1 MTDDDYLEPEQ
12 RAAKETLDANVSL
25 RAGAGTGKTTTLTAR
40 YVEILE
46 RELDTLT
53 DHPDRLELAGQLPEH
68 ILTTTFTER
77 AASDLQESVRAE
89 VNERLTAVDDE
100 TRFALWRAVADGL
113 DDAYIHTLH
122 GLCHRLLEEHA
133 IGASHTPTVAADQ
146 PLGQYGLTYDDID
159 PGFEVL
165 DEGDAEDLA
174 RESVAATLRD
184 HESDAAVQTLARRY
198 GRQTVEDILYD
209 FLTHSPRSDAY
220 DWLARIDTYDDPATY
235 AEEMVADFLT
245 AQEFDIT
252 LADIDAASDA
262 VIHAGQTVTTHYE
275 ATADD
280 LHGNLRRWV
289 VNDIVD
295 LIETHD
301 LTGGREPEE
310 LSSVE
315 RRELTIALIE
325 STMTGSGGVHDDKLP
340 TDYPDELDE
349 ESPMF
354 EMAAGL
360 DTIMSQA
367 TGRAWHEIPE
377 SPFRVEHAAFEYVHA
392 FADIAATAFEEYATV
407 KREDGVLD
415 YGDLVALTNHFLDSL
430 SATDRAR
437 IGFFPDSDESPLD
450 AYVMVD
456 EFQDTNAEQWAIIK
470 GLTCQD
476 PGESDATNRFIVGD
490 DKQSIYRFRGADVS
504 IFDDAQ
510 TELDTANT
518 HAGTT
523 PDQPPLTT
531 NFRTLPQPL
540 GGINGLF
547 ERIFVSDTTQNQAST
562 DDEDPWYATRA
573 GAPAAFEATSE
584 PLAAARNDDADIDP
598 AVEYIPIPVDR
609 SLQETLFEGTT
620 EDDHELLGEQTTDP
634 AALQARVVAN
644 RLTELFADGTQVY
657 EELDDAHPA
666 YDRWDDGSDAPV
678 ERRTDATPDDVAILL
693 RSRSHLD
700 AYERALRDAG
710 IAHRVIKGQGFF
722 QTPEVETL
730 VNLLRVLVDPENDR
744 ALYALLR
751 SPMFGCTDDALAQLA
766 LTGDDDTPLWT
777 ALCAA
782 DADEW
787 TSVAAD
793 LQRFRGYAGQTTDAP
808 TVHSWA
814 ALLTKILDETGY
826 LATVA
831 ADERGEK
838 AVVNV
843 ERFRDRLRAASTD
856 DQHSLAEVLDRIERR
871 IDSDAH
877 DPEANVVSFADAETD
892 TTQGSVSLLTI
903 HEAKG
908 MEYPVVVVPGLARDF
923 TKAGGAQLGQ
933 QKAEFETVPTG
944 ENGDR
949 VPVFGLKGPDPSDP
963 YRDIETVS
971 RRLAKNQRRA
981 EERAEEKRTLYVACT
996 RAQDHLILTGQH
1008 TAANDDADYPYGFDE
1023 PDPTDASTW
1032 QDWVQATLFDAS
1044 PPSIEDTDADH
1055 AGAEHA
1061 LTELIETGTYERT
1074 LPYTLNGTQ
1083 TTDSFT
1089 IRHPPEQHLY
1099 DPTTATPTLNLDAYE
1114 PPQDQTGD
1122 RVLSISPHECSKLA
1136 AGTGTLTWR
1145 NNTLVY
1151 DAADYDPADYDD
1163 TEPTTTGGSVPDEIP
1178 ANVFG
1183 TIVHRLCEL
1192 QPPEDTARS
1201 LVDELVT
1208 TAHQRGELP
1217 DEPTA
1222 RQITTIT
1229 TAAYER
1235 AEQAQETVAE
1245 ISADL
1250 DVTARYDEFTI
1261 DTGLDGIPELDV
1273 DTVDITGEIDHLIVT
1288 DDAYHLVDYKTDRP
1302 GTTDP
1307 DTFVAEQAAHHKPQI
1322 LAYAAALTHVDSTR
1336 TVHATLLF
1344 TEADCRTHHWETL
1357 TTPYT
1362 DLIELLTHSL
1372 TTTQ

>member
-1 MTDDDYLEPEQ
+1 MIDDDYLEPEQ
-12 RAAKETLDANVSL
+12 RTAKETLDANVSL

-46 RELDTLT
+46 HELDNLT
-53 DHPDRLELAGQLPEH
+53 DHPDRLELAAQLPER

-100 TRFALWRAVADGL
+100 ARFNLWRAVADGL

-133 IGASHTPTVAADQ
+133 IGASHTPDVDTNE

-159 PGFEVL
+159 PGFDVL

-184 HESDAAVQTLARRY
+184 HEADAAVQTLARRY
-198 GRQTVEDILYD
+198 DRQTLEDILYD
-209 FLTHSPRSDAY
+209 FLTHSPRSDTY
-220 DWLARIDTYDDPATY
+220 DWLARIQTYDDPATY

-262 VIHAGQTVTTHYE
+262 VIHAGQTITTHYE

-289 VNDIVD
+289 VDDIVD

-301 LTGGREPEE
+301 LTDGRGPEE
-310 LSSVE
+310 LSPVE
-315 RRELTIALIE
+315 CRELTIALIE

-340 TDYPDELDE
+340 TDYPDELAD
-349 ESPMF
+349 ESPLF
-354 EMAAGL
+354 EMAEAL

-377 SPFRVEHAAFEYVHA
+377 SPFRVEQAAFEYVQA
-392 FADIAATAFEEYATV
+392 FADIAATAFEEYAAV

-415 YGDLVALTNHFLDSL
+415 YGDLIALTNHFLDSL
-430 SATDRAR
+430 PATDRAR
-437 IGFFPDSDESPLD
+437 IGFFADSDDSPLG

-518 HAGTT
+518 QAGTT

-547 ERIFVSDTTQNQAST
+547 ERIFVSNTPQEST
-562 DDEDPWYATRA
+562 DDEEPWHATRA

-584 PLAAARNDDADIDP
+584 PLAAARDDDAGIDP
-598 AVEYIPIPVDR
+598 AVEYIPVPVDR
-609 SLQETLFEGTT
+609 SLQETLFGGTT
-620 EDDHELLGEQTTDP
+620 EADHELLGEQTTDS
-634 AALQARVVAN
+634 AALEAGVVAN

-657 EELDDAHPA
+657 EELKDSHPA
-666 YDRWDDGSDAPV
+666 YDTWEDGSDGPV
-678 ERRTDATPDDVAILL
+678 ERPLDATPGDVAILL

-710 IAHRVIKGQGFF
+710 IPHRVIKGQGFF

-766 LTGDDDTPLWT
+766 LTDEDAPLWT

-787 TSVAAD
+787 TSIASD
-793 LQRFRGYAGQTTDAP
+793 FQRFRGYAGQTTAAP

-826 LATVA
+826 LGTIA

-843 ERFRDRLRAASTD
+843 ERFRERLRAASTD

-877 DPEANVVSFADAETD
+877 DPEANVVSFADSETD
-892 TTQGSVSLLTI
+892 ATQGNVTLLTI

-949 VPVFGLKGPDPSDP
+949 VPVFGLKGPNPSDP
-963 YRDIETVS
+963 YRDTETVS

-1008 TAANDDADYPYGFDE
+1008 TAANNDSDYPYGFAS
-1023 PDPTDASTW
+1023 PDPTDATTW
-1032 QDWVQATLFDAS
+1032 QDWVQATLFDAT
-1044 PPSIEDTDADH
+1044 PPITEDTDADH

-1074 LPYTLNGTQ
+1074 LPYTVNGDQ
-1083 TTDSFT
+1083 TTGSFT
-1089 IRHPPEQHLY
+1089 VRQPPEQHPY
-1099 DPTTATPTLNLDAYE
+1099 DPTTTTPTLNLGAYE
-1114 PPQDQTGD
+1114 PPQDQDGD
-1122 RVLSISPHECSKLA
+1122 RVLLISPHECSKLA
-1136 AGTGTLTWR
+1136 AGDGALTWR
-1145 NNTLVY
+1145 DNTTLAY
-1151 DAADYDPADYDD
+1151 DGPDHDAANNVD
-1163 TEPTTTGGSVPDEIP
+1163 TTPTTTGGSVPGGIP

-1192 QPPEDTARS
+1192 HPPDNKARK
-1201 LVDELVT
+1201 LVDQLLAI
-1208 TAHQRGELP
+1208 AHQRGELTK
-1217 DEPTA
+1217 EPTD
-1222 RQITTIT
+1222 RQTETIT
-1229 TAAYER
+1229 NAAQER
-1235 AEQAQETVAE
+1235 AEQAKHTVAG
-1245 ISADL
+1245 ISADY

-1261 DTGLDGIPELDV
+1261 DTELDGIRELDV
-1273 DTVDITGEIDHLIVT
+1273 GTVDITGEIDHLIVT
-1288 DDAYHLVDYKTDRP
+1288 DDAYHVIDYKTDRP
-1302 GTTDP
+1302 GTTDAGI
-1307 DTFVAEQAAHHKPQI
+1307 FVTKQATHHEPQI
-1322 LAYAAALTHVDSTR
+1322 LAYAAGLKQLDPTR
-1336 TVHATLLF
+1336 TVHASLLF
-1344 TEADCRTHHWETL
+1344 TEIGGQTHDWHHIKQPWN
-1357 TTPYT
+1357 
-1362 DLIELLTHSL
+1362 SL
-1372 TTTQ
+1372 TRLIKESR